1 MASGSLQNP
10 AAGLAAFIGKTKL
23 QMPGS
28 AMPGPGIKMS
38 RIHCYSKAMHRA
50 QCLLLQLSKMGCHLS
65 ITISSHSFLSLM
77 MKGLSVLFR
86 ELYS

>member
-1 MASGSLQNP
+1 MVSGSLQNP

-28 AMPGPGIKMS
+28 AMSGPGIKIS
-38 RIHCYSKAMHRA
+38 KIHRYTEAMHRA
-50 QCLLLQLSKMGCHLS
+50 QCSLLQLSKMGCYLS

-77 MKGLSVLFR
+77 MKGLSALFR